1 MKQVLTIVNDYLVL
15 IVAILGGIAT
25 IVEKSRNI
33 KINPLTGLF
42 RKAIK
47 DEIRPLEAEVS
58 NVKKDINSL
67 SVEQQEFESRYLR
80 RYILTY
86 ASQIRNGE
94 VKTNDEYEDFFR
106 AVDRYEMLIKKL
118 KIKNGYVENEVGY
131 VKDKYNKIWFLKTIV
146 L

>member
-25 IVEKSRNI
+25 IVEKSKNI

-47 DEIRPLEAEVS
+47 DEIKPLEAEVS
-58 NVKKDINSL
+58 NVKDDISKLNN
-67 SVEQQEFESRYLR
+67 EQKEFETRYLR

-86 ASQIRNGE
+86 ASEIRNGDN
-94 VKTNDEYEDFFR
+94 KTNDEYEDFFR

-118 KIKNGYVENEVGY
+118 KIKNGYVENEVNY
-131 VKDKYNKIWFLKTIV
+131 VKDKYNKI
-146 L
+146 